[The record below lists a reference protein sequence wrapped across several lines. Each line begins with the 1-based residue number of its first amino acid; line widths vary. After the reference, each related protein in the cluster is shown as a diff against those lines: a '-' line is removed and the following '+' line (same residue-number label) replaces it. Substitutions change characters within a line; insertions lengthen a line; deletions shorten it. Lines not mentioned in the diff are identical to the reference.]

1 MPFNYLSLL
10 FGTCLLALAVGGC
23 SDDVAETDAAG
34 GGPGIAADD
43 PPATIDPLL
52 PPGTEAPAGAP
63 AGSPADG
70 PGAPTDAARFDGYG
84 PARFGMGADAVRAA
98 WAGELDGGPGE
109 GVACFHLSPAEQ
121 PDEAH
126 FALMFGDGDFVRYSV
141 DNERMTAPGGG
152 RVGMDEAQLEGLYG
166 PLEDRGPHKYVDGGE
181 YLRVADPAGGD
192 AVLVFETDADDVV
205 SEWRVGLPPHVD
217 YVEGCS

>member
-1 MPFNYLSLL
+1 MSFNHLPLL
-10 FGTCLLALAVGGC
+10 FGTCLLVLAVGGC

-34 GGPGIAADD
+34 GGPGIPADD
-43 PPATIDPLL
+43 PPATIDPLR
-52 PPGTEAPAGAP
+52 PPGTEAP
-63 AGSPADG
+63 
-70 PGAPTDAARFDGYG
+70 
-84 PARFGMGADAVRAA
+84 AVRAA
-98 WAGELDGGPGE
+98 WAGELDGGTGE
-109 GVACFHLSPAEQ
+109 GAACFHLSPAEQ

-152 RVGMDEAQLEGLYG
+152 RAGMDEAQLEGLYG

-181 YLRVADPAGGD
+181 YLRVADPAGSK